1 MTTEE
6 KVTFLIEGFNNFHN
20 AIAFSSTNNS
30 HIPFRVIITTHD
42 HNASSHTIKID
53 DSNEIN
59 EILHHFE
66 KELSKTYNIDFKEV
80 DVRLS
85 KNFGGFMFI
94 QYLTI

>member
-66 KELSKTYNIDFKEV
+66 KELSKIIIKILTKDNGKE
-80 DVRLS
+80 
-85 KNFGGFMFI
+85 
-94 QYLTI
+94 LTLPNVV